1 MPNPRFERDAPPAS
15 FACCLRAPQ
24 AKRWASQ
31 TSAFVRNLTI
41 VLAALSVALGVFVES
56 FLSLLEFRI
65 SSAAE
70 LRWSL
75 IIGMPIVLFVSYVW
89 LNRQPAQTALAA
101 AVQSIGLLALFL
113 APCWWVVR
121 HAQ

>member
-1 MPNPRFERDAPPAS
+1 M
-15 FACCLRAPQ
+15 
-24 AKRWASQ
+24 
-31 TSAFVRNLTI
+31 SAFVRNLTI
-41 VLAALSVALGVFVES
+41 VLVALSVAFGIFAES
-56 FLSLLEFRI
+56 FLSLLEVRS
-65 SSAAE
+65 SSATE

-89 LNRQPAQTALAA
+89 LNRQPAQTMLAV

-113 APCWWVVR
+113 APYWWVVR